1 MTERIPPELY
11 LQIEAFLFQ
20 EAALLEASQFEEW
33 LGLLTD
39 DVKYFMPVRETVERP
54 QGVPAKAAA
63 SFALFDDDKASLSLR
78 VGRILSGLA
87 HAEVPPSATQR
98 LITNIRAEP
107 CPEVGNFDVRSNFL
121 VHQVRRGKAEYTFI
135 GNREDRLRR
144 VGGDLKLSQRTIRL
158 VQTVLPATI
167 SIFL

>member
-1 MTERIPPELY
+1 MQKITPELH
-11 LQIEAFLFQ
+11 LEIESLLFH
-20 EAALLEASQFEEW
+20 EAALLEACRLEAW

-39 DVKYFMPVRETVERP
+39 DVKYYMPVHETVERP
-54 QGVPAKAAA
+54 EDAGA
-63 SFALFDDDKASLSLR
+63 SFALFDDDKASLTLR
-78 VGRILSGLA
+78 VNRILSGLA

-98 LITNIRAEP
+98 LITNIRTEP
-107 CPEVGNFDVRSNFL
+107 LPEAGHFTVWSNFL

-135 GNREDRLRR
+135 GNREDRISR
-144 VGGDLKLSQRTIRL
+144 VGDDLKISWRTIRL